1 MDTELNTNTT
11 VQTDNAEQTG
21 ASTTEATAEKT
32 TYTKEEVEA
41 LLQKES
47 DRRVTEALKKQ
58 ERKNAEKLKESE
70 KLARMNESEK
80 YEYQL
85 EQREKA
91 IAEKERQLA
100 LAENKNE
107 ASKILAEKGLSLQ
120 LVDFVVAEDAEEM
133 DNRIKLLDK
142 AFKASVKAEVE
153 KRLSSTT
160 PKKALEDEGALTKET
175 FKKMTM
181 KEQQEL
187 YDSNP
192 ELFKQLTTK

>member
-1 MDTELNTNTT
+1 MAELENNTT
-11 VQTDNAEQTG
+11 VQSNVEQTG
-21 ASTTEATAEKT
+21 ATETTTEATEKT
-32 TYTKEEVEA
+32 TYTKEEVEK
-41 LLQKES
+41 LLQSEA

-58 ERKNAEKLKESE
+58 ERKNAEKLRESE

-107 ASKILAEKGLSLQ
+107 ASKILAEKGLSLS

-133 DNRIKLLDK
+133 NDRIKLLDK
-142 AFKASVKAEVE
+142 AFKMSVKAEVE
-153 KRLSSTT
+153 KRLNSTT
-160 PKKALEDEGALTKET
+160 PKKALEDDSTLTRES
-175 FKKMTM
+175 FAKMSI

-187 YDSNP
+187 YNSNP
-192 ELFKQLTTK
+192 ELYKTLTNR

>member
-1 MDTELNTNTT
+1 MSTELENNT
-11 VQTDNAEQTG
+11 VQSNVEQTG

-32 TYTKEEVEA
+32 TWTKEEVDA

-58 ERKNAEKLKESE
+58 EKKTQEKLRESE
-70 KLARMNESEK
+70 RLARMNESEK
-80 YEYQL
+80 FQYEL
-85 EQREKA
+85 EKREQAIIEKEKA
-91 IAEKERQLA
+91 LA

-107 ASKILAEKGLSLQ
+107 ASKILAEKGLSLT

-133 DNRIKLLDK
+133 SDRIKTLEK

-153 KRLSSTT
+153 KRLNSTT
-160 PKKALEDEGALTKET
+160 PKKALEDEGSLTKES
-175 FKKMTM
+175 FAKLPI

-187 YDSNP
+187 YNSNP
-192 ELFKQLTTK
+192 ELFKILTQK

>member
-1 MDTELNTNTT
+1 MSELENNTT
-11 VQTDNAEQTG
+11 VQSNVEQTG
-21 ASTTEATAEKT
+21 ATAETEATETTEKT
-32 TYTKEEVEA
+32 SWTKEEVEA

-58 ERKNAEKLKESE
+58 EKKTQEKLRESE
-70 KLARMNESEK
+70 RLARMNESEK

-107 ASKILAEKGLSLQ
+107 AGKILAEKGLSLT
-120 LVDFVVAEDAEEM
+120 LVDFVVAENADEM
-133 DNRIKLLDK
+133 NDKIKLLEK
-142 AFKASVKAEVE
+142 AFKASVKSEVE

-160 PKKALEDEGALTKET
+160 PKKALEDEGSLSKES
-175 FKKMTM
+175 FAKLSI

-187 YDSNP
+187 YQSNP
-192 ELFKQLTTK
+192 ELYKNLIK